1 MYEDVHVSPMLI
13 GIEKEAFDDR
23 NFIYEL
29 KLDGIRVLAYI
40 ENGHVD
46 IRNKRGDKLLY
57 KFPELE
63 DMYKQVKQNC
73 ILDGELY
80 CFGNGQIDFFELQK
94 RSLLTDKFKIMMA
107 SKHHPASFTA
117 FDILYVKE
125 KSLLKTPLLKRKSIL
140 SKNVVENH
148 QISISRYVEEQGKAL
163 FQLTTQKHLEGIV
176 AKRKDSLYSC
186 GKRTKDWIKC
196 KNMMDEDFV
205 IVGYI
210 RKDKNMVSLVLAQYD
225 DKELLYKGHVT
236 LGVSLS
242 YLQKHSNKTNTC
254 PFPSVPN
261 GNEDAVWISPYL
273 VGCVKFMQHTKNG
286 GMRQPVFKGFR
297 EDKTPEEC
305 RVDKK

>member
-1 MYEDVHVSPMLI
+1 M
-13 GIEKEAFDDR
+13 
-23 NFIYEL
+23 
-29 KLDGIRVLAYI
+29 
-40 ENGHVD
+40 
-46 IRNKRGDKLLY
+46 
-57 KFPELE
+57 
-63 DMYKQVKQNC
+63 
-73 ILDGELY
+73 
-80 CFGNGQIDFFELQK
+80 
-94 RSLLTDKFKIMMA
+94 
-107 SKHHPASFTA
+107 
-117 FDILYVKE
+117 
-125 KSLLKTPLLKRKSIL
+125 
-140 SKNVVENH
+140 ENH

-254 PFPSVPN
+254 PFSSVPN